1 MRVRIHRGDVDMAK
15 KVRAIVVGAGR
26 GRAQAG
32 SYLALPEKYELV
44 GWVDL
49 DTKRL
54 NARLDEMGLPH
65 SLGSASYD
73 DALKNSGCDL
83 VAVSTWARTHEELV
97 EKALRAGKHVHV
109 EKPYASTLAAAKR
122 LQTLADELGCKV
134 AVNQQWRYMP
144 GQRTVRRLMTERAYG
159 EPQTGHMVTYKA
171 RGGEYPDSPQSQL
184 WQMTVHEVD
193 SLLSMM
199 NQRVTEVYG
208 HVYRPPKTTWTR
220 ESTVTAEL
228 SFANGCHMTM
238 VSTSDARV
246 HTNEL
251 RVECERAALRYR
263 NTRAFGGDEEIVVG
277 KDNKVGFEAVPID
290 ATTVGRDDLD
300 GHVAAG
306 IADWIN
312 GGPEP
317 ETSGRNNLNVLA
329 VLDGLIEA
337 TGTGRPVKIDV

>member
-1 MRVRIHRGDVDMAK
+1 MVS

-26 GRAQAG
+26 GRSQVK
-32 SYLALPEKYELV
+32 SFLDLPEKYELV
-44 GWVDL
+44 GWIDL
-49 DTKRL
+49 NTELL
-54 NARLDEMGLPH
+54 NQRLDEFDLPH
-65 SLGSASYD
+65 SLGGASYD
-73 DALKNSGCDL
+73 DALANSGCDL

-97 EKALRAGKHVHV
+97 DKAIRAGKHVLV

-122 LQTLADELGCKV
+122 LQELAERLGCKV
-134 AVNQQWRYMP
+134 VVNTQWRYMP
-144 GQRTVRRLMTERAYG
+144 GQRTMRRLMTERAYG

-199 NQRVTEVYG
+199 NQRVTGVYG
-208 HVYRPPKTTWTR
+208 HVYRPPKTTWNR

-228 SFANGCHMTM
+228 SFANGCHLTM

-246 HTNEL
+246 STNEV
-251 RVECERAALRYR
+251 RFECERAAVWYT
-263 NTRAFGGDEEIVVG
+263 NTSAFGGEEHIRVG
-277 KDNKVGFEAVPID
+277 SNSKDGFQEIAIDPTPI
-290 ATTVGRDDLD
+290 GRNELD
-300 GHVAAG
+300 RHLAEGM
-306 IADWIN
+306 ADWLQ

-337 TGTGRPVKIDV
+337 TETGRPVKIVV